1 MSRHVFYPGR
11 MAVSFRKGPRGFL
24 RQDPSDAAKVL
35 KDNPSLQDK
44 SAAVRE
50 ELVRQNALTVVR
62 QRGGDPSDTT
72 EVSGDYILQFGKYKG
87 KSFRWLLE
95 NDIGYTIYLIRNQQ
109 GEEAAGVF
117 MAAGHNKDS
126 LLSFINYSLMFREI
140 QSLLNYEEH
149 KPVMTAAASE
159 DDQLVGFGTCAYS
172 TWREVWESRE
182 DGYASFILKKKNC
195 TAGTKMHKLQLYLKK
210 KLQPPTVTPLMS
222 HTSPVMS
229 HASHAPAE
237 AIVMDE
243 DEELER
249 MMLSISPSKQHVQS
263 SVSASS
269 SSSSSAR
276 LRERGL

>member
-1 MSRHVFYPGR
+1 MTLDTPSTSSGT
-11 MAVSFRKGPRGFL
+11 SKERK
-24 RQDPSDAAKVL
+24 
-35 KDNPSLQDK
+35 LQ
-44 SAAVRE
+44 E
-50 ELVRQNALTVVR
+50 CPW
-62 QRGGDPSDTT
+62 QRGTT
-72 EVSGDYILQFGKYKG
+72 RTASCV
-87 KSFRWLLE
+87 
-95 NDIGYTIYLIRNQQ
+95 
-109 GEEAAGVF
+109 
-117 MAAGHNKDS
+117 
-126 LLSFINYSLMFREI
+126 LSFLNYSLMFGGI

-149 KPVMTAAASE
+149 KPVVTAAASE
-159 DDQLVGFGTCAYS
+159 DDQLVGFGTRAYS

-276 LRERGL
+276 TRKRSLTQSTARRPTQLGP

>member
-35 KDNPSLQDK
+35 NDNPSLQDK
-44 SAAVRE
+44 PAAVRE
-50 ELVRQNALTVVR
+50 ELVRQNARTVVR

-72 EVSGDYILQFGKYKG
+72 QVSGDYILQFGKYKG

-109 GEEAAGVF
+109 REEAAGVF

-126 LLSFINYSLMFREI
+126 LLSFLNYSLMFGGI

-149 KPVMTAAASE
+149 KPVVTAAASE
-159 DDQLVGFGTCAYS
+159 DDQLVGFGTRASS
-172 TWREVWESRE
+172 TWESRE
-182 DGYASFILKKKNC
+182 DGSASFILKKKNC

-210 KLQPPTVTPLMS
+210 KLQPPTVSPVMS

-229 HASHAPAE
+229 HASPAPAE

-276 LRERGL
+276 RRERGL